1 MNHKKTVGD
10 YWKNQVFKK
19 WLISKPN
26 TAGNRKFA
34 FVVKEEINRESFSW
48 RGPDNPEIFL
58 LGYSGIIIKGS
69 RIEMRHTRFRDG
81 IGVFADW
88 YFLKDKDL
96 IAKLEAKLA
105 KVMLMN
111 DSKDNLYHVTGE
123 YLNT

>member
-1 MNHKKTVGD
+1 
-10 YWKNQVFKK
+10 
-19 WLISKPN
+19 
-26 TAGNRKFA
+26 
-34 FVVKEEINRESFSW
+34 
-48 RGPDNPEIFL
+48 
-58 LGYSGIIIKGS
+58 
-69 RIEMRHTRFRDG
+69 MRHTRFRDG